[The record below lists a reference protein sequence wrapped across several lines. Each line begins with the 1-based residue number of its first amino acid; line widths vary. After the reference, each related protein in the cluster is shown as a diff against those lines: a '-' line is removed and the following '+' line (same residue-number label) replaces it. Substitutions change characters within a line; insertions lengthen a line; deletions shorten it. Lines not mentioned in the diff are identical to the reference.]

1 MSSDFVPELDT
12 SEELNADDQNFY
24 QEMIGILRWAT
35 EIGRVDILT
44 ELSLLSAY
52 QASPR
57 RGHFEQVI
65 HIFAF
70 LKKHPKLTLYFDA
83 KEPKLDPG
91 LFLGST
97 PEEFREIYRDAEEE
111 LPPHMP
117 EPRGRRVTMPPMP
130 QTGRQDELIR
140 GSYCLLTGHLLCGIA
155 RGRIRLNQVHSQ
167 ANSLH

>member
-1 MSSDFVPELDT
+1 
-12 SEELNADDQNFY
+12 
-24 QEMIGILRWAT
+24 MIGILRWAT

-70 LKKHPKLTLYFDA
+70 LKEHQKLTLYFDA
-83 KEPKLDPG
+83 TKPDLDPG

-97 PEEFREIYRDAEEE
+97 PEEFRERYGDAKEE

-117 EPRGRRVTMPPMP
+117 EPRGRIVTTTAYVDALTP
-130 QTGRQDELIR
+130 QTGGQDDLVQD
-140 GSYCLLTGHLLCGIA
+140 SYCLSSGHI
-155 RGRIRLNQVHSQ
+155 
-167 ANSLH
+167 